1 MHLATSFYKFY
12 TVSFLDVIS
21 DLTEVKGTLNVLS
34 GLKWKDDLLD
44 TSSYYFK
51 TTSFKVA
58 NKVDLCIFSVF
69 MNKLTNYYTHYYKA
83 LQLLLRNYVHFC
95 HFSHAK
101 IGTYILSYLGGEQV
115 PGAYR
120 VAAFALTC
128 PRYVHEAI
136 KGYDRLCVTIRIRNI
151 YPILKVHDQLTIL
164 H

>member
-1 MHLATSFYKFY
+1 MHLTTSFYKFY

-44 TSSYYFK
+44 TSSHYFK

-58 NKVDLCIFSVF
+58 NEVDLCVFSVF
-69 MNKLTNYYTHYYKA
+69 MNKVTKPFLCILDNYTHYYKA

-115 PGAYR
+115 PGALS
-120 VAAFALTC
+120 ADSFC
-128 PRYVHEAI
+128 PDVSS
-136 KGYDRLCVTIRIRNI
+136 LCPGSN
-151 YPILKVHDQLTIL
+151 
-164 H
+164 